1 MAYFSE
7 LRAQWRPLLGA
18 TLGLASGFSLA
29 SLTTSTIAPSLGKE
43 FGWTGGDFAMVGSL
57 SILVAFVFPFV
68 GRLTDVIGVKR
79 TALIGILTL
88 PLTYLAY
95 SLMAGDIRVYI
106 AIFLVQACFCI
117 TTTSTVWS
125 RVVVEYIKSARG
137 LALAI
142 VASGPALTG
151 LVGTRPLNW
160 VVEIYGW
167 RAGYQGLALFSIL
180 AGVGALL
187 IVPRE
192 NRGPQHATRV
202 AGAAVQ
208 DRPRRARQ
216 DYGMLIRHPA
226 FWVLLFGLLFCN
238 LFQTIYLT
246 QLKFVLLANGLKA
259 LETSIPM
266 SAFWAGQLA
275 GRFSAGI
282 ALDRYKPHLVAAIS
296 LGLPGLGL
304 FMLASPLDSFVL
316 LTIAMTFI
324 GLAVGAEGDI
334 VGFLVVRVFGV
345 GIYSSVLGLMTMA
358 IATSTA
364 IGAIMLRQ
372 MMGGSDDYTMFLWI
386 TGTCSLIGS
395 LLFLL
400 LPAATRPSEAG
411 EAIQRSYAA

>member
-18 TLGLASGFSLA
+18 TLGLGSGFSLA

-43 FGWTGGDFAMVGSL
+43 FGWTASDFAMVGSL
-57 SILVAFVFPFV
+57 SIIVVLVFPFV
-68 GRLTDVIGVKR
+68 GRLADVIGVKR

-88 PLTYLAY
+88 PVTYLAY
-95 SLMAGDIRVYI
+95 SLMAGNIRTYI

-125 RVVVEYIKSARG
+125 RVVVEYIKNARG
-137 LALAI
+137 LALAV

-151 LVGTRPLNW
+151 LLGTRLLNW
-160 VVEIYGW
+160 AVETYGW
-167 RAGYQGLALFSIL
+167 RVGYQGLALFSIV
-180 AGVGALL
+180 AGVSALL
-187 IVPRE
+187 IIPQAKP
-192 NRGPQHATRV
+192 GPSERITAT
-202 AGAAVQ
+202 GAIAQ
-208 DRPRRARQ
+208 DRPRRAKQ
-216 DYGMLIRHPA
+216 DYGMLIRHPG

-266 SAFWAGQLA
+266 SAFWAGQLT
-275 GRFSAGI
+275 GRFVAGF

-316 LTIAMTFI
+316 LTVAMTFI

-334 VGFLVVRVFGV
+334 VGFLVVRIFGV

-358 IATSTA
+358 IAASTA

-372 MMGGSDDYTMFLWI
+372 MMGGSNDYNLFLCI
-386 TGTCSLIGS
+386 TGTCSVLGS

-400 LPAATRPSEAG
+400 LPLVTRPAEEA
-411 EAIQRSYAA
+411 ELAASSA